1 MRGVRARVPEF
12 AGMPAGASVLDVCCG
27 TGAQVYVYA
36 RQGLKATGIDLDPS
50 MLHQAEVY
58 HRSADFALV
67 EGDARNLP
75 FPDGSFDY
83 VSISLALHD
92 KDRAMQ
98 DAILGQMKRV
108 VRTDGGLVFLDYSV
122 KLPHDILGLSIR
134 LMESAAGRQNRLH
147 FWAYL
152 ASGGLPGLLKRAG
165 LRPIKEESAG
175 RGVLLL
181 TKCGSGV
188 CQEPPP
194 S

>member
-27 TGAQVYVYA
+27 TGAQAYIYA

-50 MLHQAEVY
+50 MLHQSEVY
-58 HRSADFALV
+58 LRSADFALV

-75 FPDGSFDY
+75 FPDRIFDY
-83 VSISLALHD
+83 VSISWALHD

-98 DAILGQMKRV
+98 EAIIGQMKRV
-108 VRTDGGLVFLDYSV
+108 VKTGGGLVFLDYSA
-122 KLPHDILGLSIR
+122 KLPRDFLGLSVR
-134 LMESAAGRQNRLH
+134 LLESAAGRQNRLH

-152 ASGGLPGLLKRAG
+152 ASGGLPGLLERAG
-165 LRPIKEESAG
+165 LRPVKAEPAG
-175 RGVLLL
+175 RGVLFL
-181 TKCGSGV
+181 TKCGPGV